1 MSPRFDALL
10 DAPAKRFAGALVLAL
25 TLSQAAI
32 AEARRGPPESPP
44 PPESLAPDGSPA
56 EVEVTPEQVEERVLI
71 RVVPSDDQVAARL
84 SAELGLLGLTPV
96 SLEVDEQAPT
106 LGPDLLDQLAIGNAS
121 AAIEIV
127 IGEQRID
134 LWVADG
140 NTGKTLN
147 RRLDLIVDPAQDDP
161 RTVAISA
168 VELLRASR
176 LELGDPVGDAGS
188 PPSDEPSEQADE
200 SELPPRDV
208 PRPPPASVGSIS
220 LAPMVGGSPGG
231 FGVTTHVELAGRW
244 APLERFALRFSL
256 WIPTLGNSIAVNN
269 GYVRMFVGMA
279 FIEPQ
284 LRLPGGAKWFHPEL
298 GLGLGGAVVGFEG
311 NASGGL
317 RSATEVLGGFTGYGH
332 VGFGFAVVPRLWI
345 RVDGY
350 LGVLQPRPEVKSSLN
365 EVEATWGAP
374 FGTGTLG
381 LEIWL

>member
-1 MSPRFDALL
+1 MLGFSLSH
-10 DAPAKRFAGALVLAL
+10 APIV
-25 TLSQAAI
+25 
-32 AEARRGPPESPP
+32 EARLE
-44 PPESLAPDGSPA
+44 APKGSEPSGDEA
-56 EVEVTPEQVEERVLI
+56 TDERVLI
-71 RVVPSDDQVAARL
+71 RVVPGNDQVSARL
-84 SAELGLLGLTPV
+84 RAELGLLGFTAVALDVSEKTP
-96 SLEVDEQAPT
+96 AFAA
-106 LGPDLLDQLAIGNAS
+106 DLLDQLDARNAS

-127 IGEQRID
+127 FGEHRID

-140 NTGKTLN
+140 NTGKALN
-147 RRLDLIVDPAQDDP
+147 RRLDLTLDPELADP

-176 LELGDPVGDAGS
+176 LELGEATPEHEGTPVAKDDELPEREPNETGRPTRDLS
-188 PPSDEPSEQADE
+188 EPS
-200 SELPPRDV
+200 
-208 PRPPPASVGSIS
+208 VGAIS

-244 APLERFALRFSL
+244 APLERFALRASL
-256 WIPTLGNSIAVNN
+256 WVPTLGNSIAVND

-311 NASGGL
+311 NAREGL
-317 RSATEVLGGFTGYGH
+317 RSDTQVLGGFTSYGH
-332 VGFGFAVVPRLWI
+332 LGLGFSVVPRLWI
-345 RVDGY
+345 RLDGY
-350 LGVLQPRPEVKSSLN
+350 LGVLLPRPELKSTLN
-365 EVEATWGAP
+365 ETEATWGAP